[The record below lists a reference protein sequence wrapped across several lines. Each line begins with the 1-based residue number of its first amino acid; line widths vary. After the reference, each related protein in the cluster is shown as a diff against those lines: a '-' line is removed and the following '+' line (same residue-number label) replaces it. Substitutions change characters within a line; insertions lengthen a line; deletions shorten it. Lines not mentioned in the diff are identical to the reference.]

1 MSAPAPAPTAGPND
15 KVYVCKFVGTPGV
28 NERLQTGQNP
38 IEVSANSIKS
48 NRLPVTIGMDFPD
61 RHGFSIVVG
70 IVGKT
75 PAPTVD
81 TCQALIV
88 PPATPTTPVATPTTP
103 AGTPAPSTPV
113 TTVTAPA
120 PTATPTRGVPA
131 KTGVD
136 DELPLA
142 PLAALGV
149 FAVAGGSLVAL
160 KRRH

>member
-48 NRLPVTIGMDFPD
+48 NRLPVTIGMEFPD

-75 PAPTVD
+75 
-81 TCQALIV
+81 
-88 PPATPTTPVATPTTP
+88 
-103 AGTPAPSTPV
+103 
-113 TTVTAPA
+113 PA

>member
-48 NRLPVTIGMDFPD
+48 NRLPVTIGMEFPD

-81 TCQALIV
+81 TCQALI
-88 PPATPTTPVATPTTP
+88 
-103 AGTPAPSTPV
+103 
-113 TTVTAPA
+113 
-120 PTATPTRGVPA
+120 VPA